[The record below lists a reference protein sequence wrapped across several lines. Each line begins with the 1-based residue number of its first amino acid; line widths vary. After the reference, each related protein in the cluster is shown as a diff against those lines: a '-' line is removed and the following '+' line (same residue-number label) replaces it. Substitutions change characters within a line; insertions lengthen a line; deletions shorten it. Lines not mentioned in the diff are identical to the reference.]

1 MNEGLISSRYA
12 RALLKY
18 AREHGVEERVYDEVR
33 ILEQSFE
40 THPALQKA
48 LINPVL
54 SAKEKDSLLAT
65 AAGEK
70 PSEEF
75 LRFVHL
81 VTGNRREEFIR
92 PIGLM
97 YQKFYRAS
105 KGISQVR
112 IITAI
117 EIDANTLGKI
127 KDLIRQKVN
136 DTVEFVYEVDPSII
150 GGFVL
155 KVDSM
160 QLDAS
165 VDSELKQLRLKLL
178 NSKKRL

>member
-12 RALLKY
+12 KALLKF
-18 AREHGVEERVYDEVR
+18 ALEHKVTDRIYEDVK
-33 ILEQSFE
+33 ILEQSFA
-40 THPALQKA
+40 THPDLQKA

-54 SAKEKDSLLAT
+54 TATEKVSLLA
-65 AAGEK
+65 AAVGEK

-75 LRFVHL
+75 LRFVRL
-81 VTGNRREEFIR
+81 VTKNRREEFMR
-92 PIGLM
+92 QIGLM
-97 YQKFYRAS
+97 YQKLYRES
-105 KGISQVR
+105 KGISLVH
-112 IITAI
+112 IVTAI
-117 EIDANTLGKI
+117 GLDEETLAKI
-127 KDLIRQKVN
+127 KELVREKVS
-136 DTVEFVYEVDPSII
+136 DKVEFTYEVDPSII

-165 VDSELKQLRLKLL
+165 VNNELKLLRLKLL